1 MHDRLSLSGQV
12 WAIPAMIC
20 MTCDVRPGPPLGS
33 LARRDS
39 THKSIRFMTGLSQ
52 LIEALLKLAQLY
64 HSETGWPLPH
74 CGHNECLLS
83 SLISGLPHGDPLVSQ
98 GDRHV
103 FFIFL
108 FVCFTRYLVFRIA
121 VLPHRPG
128 VVYYH
133 LLLRRETRIP
143 GVAPFS
149 FRIGIWD
156 LFVHRGQKSYT
167 PTAFGKLWTTPG
179 VRCMKHA
186 SS

>member
-1 MHDRLSLSGQV
+1 MCHKQITLPLQSYCKTGREGKRGGGESDL
-12 WAIPAMIC
+12 PAGFFFLH
-20 MTCDVRPGPPLGS
+20 RW
-33 LARRDS
+33 
-39 THKSIRFMTGLSQ
+39 TGNTF
-52 LIEALLKLAQLY
+52 LLKGGPMLCFNIPIMN
-64 HSETGWPLPH
+64 SDCIPMNSVPLPSYI
-74 CGHNECLLS
+74 L
-83 SLISGLPHGDPLVSQ
+83 
-98 GDRHV
+98 
-103 FFIFL
+103 
-108 FVCFTRYLVFRIA
+108 CFTSYFVFSIA
-121 VLPHRPG
+121 VLPHSPG

-167 PTAFGKLWTTPG
+167 PTAFEKLWTTPG

>member
-1 MHDRLSLSGQV
+1 MRSFCHVLSPVSVETSDTLPSSFFL
-12 WAIPAMIC
+12 I
-20 MTCDVRPGPPLGS
+20 S
-33 LARRDS
+33 Y
-39 THKSIRFMTGLSQ
+39 FMFSC
-52 LIEALLKLAQLY
+52 IAD
-64 HSETGWPLPH
+64 LPH
-74 CGHNECLLS
+74 S
-83 SLISGLPHGDPLVSQ
+83 
-98 GDRHV
+98 
-103 FFIFL
+103 
-108 FVCFTRYLVFRIA
+108 
-121 VLPHRPG
+121 PG

-179 VRCMKHA
+179 VRCMIHA

>member
-1 MHDRLSLSGQV
+1 MFKNKSENIGYKFIVIMILG
-12 WAIPAMIC
+12 IPPCVINYIIGY
-20 MTCDVRPGPPLGS
+20 RNKNQPS
-33 LARRDS
+33 
-39 THKSIRFMTGLSQ
+39 FFFF
-52 LIEALLKLAQLY
+52 LI
-64 HSETGWPLPH
+64 
-74 CGHNECLLS
+74 
-83 SLISGLPHGDPLVSQ
+83 
-98 GDRHV
+98 
-103 FFIFL
+103 
-108 FVCFTRYLVFRIA
+108 VCFTSYFVFSCIA
-121 VLPHRPG
+121 VLPHSPG

-179 VRCMKHA
+179 VRCMRHA

>member
-1 MHDRLSLSGQV
+1 MLKYLIN
-12 WAIPAMIC
+12 AIPTLRGMNLGLVS
-20 MTCDVRPGPPLGS
+20 TLVPVKTLVRPSGACTRVWTGTRVDTKPRSPLLVGIVYEPPSIVQSLLGS
-33 LARRDS
+33 LHSHLIRDLQFCVDL
-39 THKSIRFMTGLSQ
+39 TN
-52 LIEALLKLAQLY
+52 A
-64 HSETGWPLPH
+64 HSH
-74 CGHNECLLS
+74 FFF
-83 SLISGLPHGDPLVSQ
+83 
-98 GDRHV
+98 
-103 FFIFL
+103 FFI
-108 FVCFTRYLVFRIA
+108 VCFTRYLVFRIG

-167 PTAFGKLWTTPG
+167 PTAFGKLWATPG

>member
-1 MHDRLSLSGQV
+1 MLNVHQKLQECPPYFMYTSDKMS
-12 WAIPAMIC
+12 
-20 MTCDVRPGPPLGS
+20 DVSKYFTYTLYAACWITLMPPSYALVILG
-33 LARRDS
+33 DV
-39 THKSIRFMTGLSQ
+39 F
-52 LIEALLKLAQLY
+52 
-64 HSETGWPLPH
+64 
-74 CGHNECLLS
+74 
-83 SLISGLPHGDPLVSQ
+83 
-98 GDRHV
+98 V
-103 FFIFL
+103 FFVFFL
-108 FVCFTRYLVFRIA
+108 VVCFTRYLVFHIA

-149 FRIGIWD
+149 FQIGIWD
-156 LFVHRGQKSYT
+156 LFVHREQKSYT